1 MAATAAPGRRRV
13 LRLLR
18 LPAFWLAIVSLVAGA
33 ARIGE
38 ILGRAW
44 QTYPWAT
51 STAVVLFL
59 LYAVPFLLI
68 LRVVDNLDGE
78 PVPLL
83 LFALGWGGMV
93 ATAAAI
99 AGNAATQ
106 DLLAKLVSP
115 RFTTTWGPAIAGAS
129 LEEVLKALAVVM
141 VALVARPQLTS
152 VMDGF
157 VYGALAG
164 LGFQVVENIIFAV
177 NAVGLAGTGDQV
189 GPVVAMFFL
198 RGFLGGLW
206 SHTLFTAL
214 AGAGIAFVVVRRDRP
229 VGVRVAV
236 VAGAFGAAAGF
247 HFLWNSP
254 LLADGIGYGMLGV
267 LAALFLKGIPALV
280 VCLALVRAADRREGD
295 YYAAMLAGLGDHRM
309 ATPPEIQAL
318 TSLRARAAARRVARA
333 RLGAAGAR
341 AMRRL
346 QKAQERLAV
355 ALSRDPGAELVNRRR
370 EVLIR
375 RHQLLAL
382 SVAASFAPPRP
393 HTILA
398 APATAAVG
406 ALVVAVGVVGLTL
419 AIRALGGS

>member
-1 MAATAAPGRRRV
+1 VGW
-13 LRLLR
+13 LLR
-18 LPAFWLAIVSLVAGA
+18 LPAFWLAIVALAVGAGRMGTVLA
-33 ARIGE
+33 G
-38 ILGRAW
+38 AW

-51 STAVVLFL
+51 STAVVVFI

-78 PVPLL
+78 PLPLL

-93 ATAAAI
+93 ATSAAI
-99 AGNAATQ
+99 AGNAAVQ

-129 LEEVLKALAVVM
+129 IEELLKALAVVM
-141 VALVARPQLTS
+141 VALFARPQLTS

-177 NAVGLAGTGDQV
+177 NAVGVAGTGDQV
-189 GPVVAMFFL
+189 GPVIATFLL

-214 AGAGIAFVVVRRDRP
+214 AGAGIAFVIVRRDRP
-229 VGVRVAV
+229 IGVRAAV
-236 VAGAFGAAAGF
+236 LAGAFGAAAGF

-254 LLADGIGYGMLGV
+254 LLADGIGYGMVGV
-267 LAALFLKGIPALV
+267 LAALFIKGIPALV
-280 VCLALVRAADRREGD
+280 VCVALVRAADRREGD

-309 ATPPEIQAL
+309 ATPREIQAL

-333 RLGAAGAR
+333 RLGTAGAR

-370 EVLIR
+370 EVLVR

-382 SVAASFAPPRP
+382 GVAASFAPPRAHP
-393 HTILA
+393 TLA
-398 APATAAVG
+398 VSTAVAVG
-406 ALVVAVGVVGLTL
+406 ALVVAVGIAGLTL
-419 AIRALGGS
+419 ALRAFGGS